1 MHKVLLVTGAGATAV
16 AVALAP
22 AAAAKPKANAA
33 PLSPPT
39 GSVTLQAPEQLMGV
53 TYARYSNASLTP
65 SQVLSAYTSQ
75 LQANGYQTV
84 SEGGGGSGWS
94 NGWGGGGGGLTAI
107 KNGTY
112 VSINAGGDGSPTY
125 FEVCSGLNSQ
135 IVDNCQNLAQDAQNS
150 TSGGS

>member
-1 MHKVLLVTGAGATAV
+1 VRRVLALTGAGSV
-16 AVALAP
+16 AAAIVLAP
-22 AAAAKPKANAA
+22 ASVAA
-33 PLSPPT
+33 PRATSNPLAPPS
-39 GSVTLQAPEQLMGV
+39 GSTTLQAPEQLMGV
-53 TYARYSNASLTP
+53 TYARYSNASMTP
-65 SQVLSAYTSQ
+65 AQVISAYTSQ
-75 LQANGYQTV
+75 LQSGGYQTV
-84 SEGGGGSGWS
+84 NEGGGGSGWS
-94 NGWGGGGGGLTAI
+94 NGWGGGGGGVTAI